1 MHTPTDLLRSPRLAG
16 LPEFTV
22 MTYNLGNGRA
32 RPERLVG
39 LLSRDE
45 AQVVALQEVSA
56 EQAQALEENL
66 AEKYPYR
73 ALFPGGF
80 AGKALL
86 SQFPIL
92 RAELLSLGDERPDL
106 LTEMEFDGV
115 KITVIS
121 AHPPPPRPGRHGVRF
136 SASTWGEI
144 QSLAKLACLSDPCL
158 LLGDFNLVPSQTEY
172 TFIRSQGL
180 KDAFAE
186 AGKGRGATLP
196 KRIGPWKRFLWLNRL
211 LAWVPL
217 PPLLR
222 VDYLWCSPGVL
233 PLAAWVGEDAG
244 SDHLPLLGKVRVISP
259 RLSGEGLGVRAG

>member
-1 MHTPTDLLRSPRLAG
+1 MRPPPNLQSSPGLAG
-16 LPEFTV
+16 LTEFTV

-32 RPERLVG
+32 RPERLVR
-39 LLSRDE
+39 LLLKGE

-56 EQAQALEENL
+56 GQAQALEESL
-66 AEKYPYR
+66 AVKFPYQ

-92 RAELLSLGDERPDL
+92 RTELLLLGDERPDL
-106 LTEMEFDGV
+106 LTEIELDGV

-144 QSLAKLACLSDPCL
+144 QSLAKLARESDPCL
-158 LLGDFNLVPSQTEY
+158 LMGDFNLVPSRTEY
-172 TFIRSQGL
+172 MFIRSQGL

-186 AGKGRGATLP
+186 TGRGRGATLP
-196 KRIGPWKRFLWLNRL
+196 RRIGPWKRFLWLTRL
-211 LAWVPL
+211 LTWLPL

-233 PLAAWVGEDAG
+233 PLEAWVGEDAG
-244 SDHLPLLGKVRVISP
+244 SDHLPLLGRVRVKGF
-259 RLSGEGLGVRAG
+259 R

>member
-1 MHTPTDLLRSPRLAG
+1 MFAPPDLLRSPGFSA
-16 LPEFTV
+16 PSVITV

-32 RPERLVG
+32 RSERLVR
-39 LLSRDE
+39 LLMACE

-56 EQAQALEENL
+56 GQAQALKEGL
-66 AEKYPYR
+66 VAKYPYQ

-92 RAELLSLGDERPDL
+92 RAELLPLGDERPDL
-106 LTEMEFDGV
+106 LTEIELDST
-115 KITVIS
+115 KLTVIS
-121 AHPPPPRPGRHGVRF
+121 AHPPPPRPGRNGVRF

-144 QSLAKLACLSDPCL
+144 QSLAKLARASDPCL
-158 LLGDFNLVPSQTEY
+158 LLGDFNLVPSRTEY

-186 AGKGRGATLP
+186 TGRGRGATLP
-196 KRIGPWKRFLWLNRL
+196 RRIGPWKRFVWLNRL
-211 LAWVPL
+211 LTWVPL
-217 PPLLR
+217 PPVLR

-233 PLAAWVGEDAG
+233 PLEAWVGADAG
-244 SDHLPLLGKVRVISP
+244 SDHLPLLGRVEVENI
-259 RLSGEGLGVRAG
+259 R